1 MREEVKRWIEK
12 AEKDLDAA
20 EYLFKGKKYEECSL
34 FCQQSVEKA
43 LKSVLLNRTNKI
55 IRIHDLKVLAS
66 KVNLPKELMGLCEEL
81 TSIYLI
87 TRYPDS
93 PNFRNNS
100 EEANKYIIFAK
111 EILKWAEKNM

>member
-55 IRIHDLKVLAS
+55 IKILFI
-66 KVNLPKELMGLCEEL
+66 LCIFFHP
-81 TSIYLI
+81 IY
-87 TRYPDS
+87 
-93 PNFRNNS
+93 FK
-100 EEANKYIIFAK
+100 KY
-111 EILKWAEKNM
+111 LNYYS